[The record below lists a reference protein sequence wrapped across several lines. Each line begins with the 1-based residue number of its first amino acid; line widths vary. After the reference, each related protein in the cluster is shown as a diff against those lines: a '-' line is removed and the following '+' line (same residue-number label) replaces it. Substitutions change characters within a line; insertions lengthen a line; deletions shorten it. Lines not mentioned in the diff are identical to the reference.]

1 MSALTS
7 DLPKKVVLV
16 WRQHLGTTEG
26 QYGIDWLRRNYKRL
40 DGATDMEMIRN
51 AARWEGFMAA
61 LEEIEDRLTLLP
73 TTEKSLD
80 EAPLE
85 LPDSRD

>member
-7 DLPKKVVLV
+7 DLPKKTVLA
-16 WRQHLGTTEG
+16 WRSFLGTTEG

-40 DGATDMEMIRN
+40 DGENDMQMIRN
-51 AARWEGFMAA
+51 ASIWSGYMAA
-61 LEEIEDRLTLLP
+61 LEDIEDRLTLLP